1 MAYFVVG
8 WSLPV
13 CIKHQLQ
20 NMDVVNK
27 IPTIRAESVCPKLSL
42 HNLRCSIH
50 SHYNVS
56 SISTMDL
63 LIVRK
68 IRIGKFHRRYD
79 IPADD
84 TPHDLH

>member
-1 MAYFVVG
+1 MTYFLMG

-13 CIKHQLQ
+13 CMKLQLQ
-20 NMDVVNK
+20 NLDVENR
-27 IPTIRAESVCPKLSL
+27 IHAGRNCPTLSL
-42 HNLRCSIH
+42 HSLRCSIH

-68 IRIGKFHRRYD
+68 LRIGKFHRRYD